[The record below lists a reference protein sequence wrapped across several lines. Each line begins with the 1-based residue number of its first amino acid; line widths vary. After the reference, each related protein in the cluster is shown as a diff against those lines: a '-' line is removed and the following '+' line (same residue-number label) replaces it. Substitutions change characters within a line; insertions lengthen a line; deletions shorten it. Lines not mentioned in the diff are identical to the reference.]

1 MMLSGLIEILE
12 IQLSEKREKVIKDE
26 GSIVHI
32 KRKIIVR
39 GITNW
44 KKNEMNRITQTTYLL
59 IIYKV
64 LKRNN

>member
-32 KRKIIVR
+32 KRKIIVI

-44 KKNEMNRITQTTYLL
+44 KKTKWIELHGQYTF
-59 IIYKV
+59 
-64 LKRNN
+64 